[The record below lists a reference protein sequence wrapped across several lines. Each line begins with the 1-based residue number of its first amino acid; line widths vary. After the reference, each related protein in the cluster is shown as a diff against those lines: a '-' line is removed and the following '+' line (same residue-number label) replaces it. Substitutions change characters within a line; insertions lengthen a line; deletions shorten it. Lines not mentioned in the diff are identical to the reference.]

1 MTIAIGDP
9 SPLHCNDSRV
19 AERQDDLRT
28 HPERSLATLTAN
40 SASAPEAPANPDLAS
55 AQRLLDAL
63 AECHAATYR
72 LYAEA
77 LGVPLTDIQVKL
89 QGALDL
95 RGIYA
100 AADHIRPGF
109 AGIAAT
115 VQLSSPADIY
125 EVERLRITVERHA
138 PVLDMLRH
146 ATPVRIELVL
156 THCETAPI
164 AA

>member
-1 MTIAIGDP
+1 MTTSAGASAP
-9 SPLHCNDSRV
+9 THCNDSRV
-19 AERQDDLRT
+19 AEKQDELRA
-28 HPERSLATLTAN
+28 HPERGFATLTA
-40 SASAPEAPANPDLAS
+40 SSGAAPEGSANPDLAS

-63 AECHAATYR
+63 AQCHAATYR

-77 LGVPLTDIQVKL
+77 LGIPLTGIQVRL

-95 RGIYA
+95 RGLYA
-100 AADHIRPGF
+100 AADHVRPGF
-109 AGIAAT
+109 AGIEAT